1 MTEPAIDAKVADL
14 LKSAAAYAETEP
26 VYSLL
31 LCRKV
36 AESFLMRKHLEMIG
50 AGDAKEV
57 LTLGDAFSNKLGL
70 KAMLSDFDI
79 MSIQYIQNATNPF
92 LHFRVDDLELPTYL
106 IPRVLQEVRSLIGI
120 EEYSDSNES
129 ELIEEIQDWRVILKS
144 ELDNFNWP
152 VDLKNTIF
160 EQKWLLNQLKKTTSV
175 IESKK
180 QKRQF
185 SKDLRKKTSML
196 KTPELKQELVN
207 RNLQVRRSKSD
218 LIERVINEFKRGTG
232 TGVLSNEIKSLEE
245 KRIGLEQII
254 LLDEAQRFALLRECT
269 EAALISLYNNIGKK
283 NWNSKKNLT
292 SALRGAFYAGIK
304 SVIPRLKLSN
314 KALTKKWNFILEK
327 TGKGYRLKPQWD
339 FFEIR

>member
-14 LKSAAAYAETEP
+14 LKSAAVYAETEP

-36 AESFLMRKHLEMIG
+36 AESFLMRKHLEMID
-50 AGDAKEV
+50 AGEAKEV

-70 KAMLSDFDI
+70 KAMLSDFDT

-120 EEYSDSNES
+120 EEYSDSSES
-129 ELIEEIQDWRVILKS
+129 ELTEEIQDWRVILKS

-160 EQKWLLNQLKKTTSV
+160 EQKWLSSQLKEITSM
-175 IESKK
+175 IEGLE
-180 QKRQF
+180 QKSLHF
-185 SKDLRKKTSML
+185 KDLRKQAPLM

-207 RNLQVRRSKSD
+207 MNIQISGSKSD
-218 LIERVINEFKRGTG
+218 LSERLNKEVKRFLGYD
-232 TGVLSNEIKSLEE
+232 VNNQQIKSLEE

-254 LLDEAQRFALLRECT
+254 LLDEEQRFALLKECT

-292 SALRGAFYAGIK
+292 SALRGAFYVGIK
-304 SVIPRLKLSN
+304 SVLPRLRLSN

-327 TGKGYRLKPQWD
+327 QGNGHRLKTQWD